1 MLGMQRKLC
10 PDAKGLFIAG
20 LVAAALFIFQS
31 PSLQPAL
38 IILGGLLG
46 AGLFRQESSESSL
59 TPKQKPKHPVTALA
73 VLLCFISAV
82 VILSSLRPNTDE
94 MTTVI
99 GLAKQV
105 DRLRRRPCRVA
116 LIRSRD
122 GGQRRDEPR

>member
-1 MLGMQRKLC
+1 MQVLGMQRKLC

-20 LVAAALFIFQS
+20 LVAAALFVFQS

-73 VLLCFISAV
+73 GLLCFISAV

-99 GLAKQV
+99 GLAKQG
-105 DRLRRRPCRVA
+105 
-116 LIRSRD
+116 RSFKAAAMSCC
-122 GGQRRDEPR
+122 PY

>member
-1 MLGMQRKLC
+1 MRC
-10 PDAKGLFIAG
+10 WVCRESFVRTPKGLFIAG

-99 GLAKQV
+99 GLAKQG
-105 DRLRRRPCRVA
+105 RSFKVA
-116 LIRSRD
+116 AMSCC
-122 GGQRRDEPR
+122 PY